1 MLYSDAELRR
11 DIMGIGGTSQWPTTI
26 FRGIDQ
32 WGERYGYLLIDPIGG
47 SIGAFAQGD
56 GINTGG
62 QARTPIGQLPNVEHN
77 EQLFPLLFL
86 YRKELPDSGGAGK
99 FRGGLSAESCFI
111 PHNTDHI
118 TQDTLSSGN
127 AIPTSTGMMGGY
139 PSTTNAYTF
148 VRDSDILERMG
159 ESRLIEDSSE
169 VTGTAVL
176 LQLRQENF
184 VQNAADVYAVRWS
197 GGGGFGDPLQRDPER
212 IAHDLEHLNITPEA
226 ARDIFGAVLD
236 ADEQVDATA
245 TLENRVRIRAA
256 RLERLGNGTAAREI
270 HTGEVRLAAGDN
282 LAVYG
287 SGAARRWA
295 CAHCAAD
302 LGPLADNYKDVCL
315 REDRPV
321 SDSNPLVGDPGDFID
336 DAVAFRLFYCPA
348 CGSQIDNEIA
358 VDSDPVMRDIEL
370 AL

>member
-1 MLYSDAELRR
+1 
-11 DIMGIGGTSQWPTTI
+11 
-26 FRGIDQ
+26 
-32 WGERYGYLLIDPIGG
+32 
-47 SIGAFAQGD
+47 
-56 GINTGG
+56 
-62 QARTPIGQLPNVEHN
+62 LPNVEHN

-111 PHNTDHI
+111 PHNIDHI

-245 TLENRVRIRAA
+245 TLENRVRIRAV
-256 RLERLGNGTAAREI
+256 RLERLGNSTVAREI